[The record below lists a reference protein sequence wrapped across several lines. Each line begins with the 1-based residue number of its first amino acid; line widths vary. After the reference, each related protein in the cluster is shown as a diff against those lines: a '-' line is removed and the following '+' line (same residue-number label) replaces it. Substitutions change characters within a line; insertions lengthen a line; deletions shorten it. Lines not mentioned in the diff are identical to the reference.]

1 MPGGQARLY
10 ANQASEW
17 QTPFSPGC
25 LPGPQLPAA
34 VSTLDAAYSRPGV
47 GITAASTGETVKTIA
62 KAQAVAAKAQ
72 PID

>member
-25 LPGPQLPAA
+25 LPGPQLPLA
-34 VSTLDAAYSRPGV
+34 VSTPEVAYPRPGV
-47 GITAASTGETVKTIA
+47 GMTAASRGETVKIIA
-62 KAQAVAAKAQ
+62 NAQAAAARAR